1 MRDGKEVLIRKV
13 QQYKPLIVC
22 FNGKGEHSYNERLLL
37 FTFFCLYTRF
47 KIHLMAE

>member
-1 MRDGKEVLIRKV
+1 MRDGKEGLIRKV
-13 QQYKPLIVC
+13 QQYKPSIVC

-37 FTFFCLYTRF
+37 FILFCLTRF